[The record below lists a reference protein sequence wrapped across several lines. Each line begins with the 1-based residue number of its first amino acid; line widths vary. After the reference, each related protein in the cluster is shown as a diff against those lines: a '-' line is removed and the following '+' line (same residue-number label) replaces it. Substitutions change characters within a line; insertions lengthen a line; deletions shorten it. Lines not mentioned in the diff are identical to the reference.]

1 MPIFQPGTVMF
12 VSAVKKT
19 SKKAKFD
26 AEHCHMNGPIL
37 GPKDAIY
44 LAKFA
49 SDLAHRYN
57 EQCRKAGLDK
67 AAFHRSVYL
76 DSVESVIRQFE
87 QDDKAVFGR

>member
-1 MPIFQPGTVMF
+1 MF

-19 SKKAKFD
+19 SKKARFD
-26 AEHCHMNGPIL
+26 GERSQMNGPIL

-57 EQCRKAGLDK
+57 ELCRSQQLPAE
-67 AAFHRSVYL
+67 AFHRSLYL
-76 DSVESVIRQFE
+76 ESVQTVVQQFE